1 MRDKKKRQLGAV
13 ISLPPAPAQT
23 PNPVTLTVECCAA
36 SRTEQPSGAC
46 GHHLQGNTEFRKRMG
61 WQRRSDGKT
70 ETPGIGSIFR

>member
-36 SRTEQPSGAC
+36 SRTEQPSGLVDTIYRETQNS
-46 GHHLQGNTEFRKRMG
+46 GREWVGRGGVMGKQRHQG
-61 WQRRSDGKT
+61 
-70 ETPGIGSIFR
+70 